1 MAGYQDS
8 ILKPGLEI
16 CSPAP
21 LAFSEDWR
29 YQRSLRLATRSNG
42 PRIMVPGSSRSCL
55 EYVPWHRPAGGN
67 PASAARMARAATLR
81 RKVLNDGEWS
91 VVMTPPV
98 SRIHRLYR
106 KERGRPHCP

>member
-55 EYVPWHRPAGGN
+55 EYVPWLWPAGGN
-67 PASAARMARAATLR
+67 TASAAKITRAATLR
-81 RKVLNDGEWS
+81 RKVLNDGKWS
-91 VVMTPPV
+91 VVMTPPE
-98 SRIHRLYR
+98 SGIYPLYR
-106 KERGRPHCP
+106 KNR